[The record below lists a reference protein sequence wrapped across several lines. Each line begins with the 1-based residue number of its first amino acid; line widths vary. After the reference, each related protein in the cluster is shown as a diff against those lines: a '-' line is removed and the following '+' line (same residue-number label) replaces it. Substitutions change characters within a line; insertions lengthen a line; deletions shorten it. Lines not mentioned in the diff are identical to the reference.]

1 MFKLVFNELYRDLT
15 QLSTQWGKKGV
26 NMEKKHNLIWIDLEM
41 TGLEPAT
48 DVIIEIAT
56 IVTDGDLNILAEGP
70 VLAIH
75 QADSLIDNMDDWNTK
90 THGNSGL
97 VQRVKDSKV
106 NEAEAV
112 QQTIEF
118 LKAYVGK
125 GVSPMCGNS
134 VHQDRRFMNK
144 YMLELEDYFHY
155 RNLDVSTLKEL
166 GRRWA
171 PEKLKGLKKKGT
183 HQALD
188 DIRESIEELQY
199 YRKHIMSI

>member
-1 MFKLVFNELYRDLT
+1 
-15 QLSTQWGKKGV
+15 
-26 NMEKKHNLIWIDLEM
+26 MEKKHNLIWIDLEM

-56 IVTDGDLNILAEGP
+56 IVTDGDLNVLAEGP

-75 QADSLIDNMDDWNTK
+75 QPDSIIDNMDEWNTK

-97 VQRVKDSKV
+97 VQRVKDSKI

-112 QQTIEF
+112 KQTIEF
-118 LKAYVGK
+118 LQQYVGK

-134 VHQDRRFMNK
+134 VHQDRRFLNK
-144 YMLELEDYFHY
+144 YMPELEDFFHY
-155 RNLDVSTLKEL
+155 RNIDVSTLKEL
-166 GRRWA
+166 TRRWA
-171 PEKLKGLKKKGT
+171 PEKLTGLVKKGS

-188 DIRESIEELQY
+188 DIRESIEEMQY
-199 YRKHIMSI
+199 YRKNIMSI